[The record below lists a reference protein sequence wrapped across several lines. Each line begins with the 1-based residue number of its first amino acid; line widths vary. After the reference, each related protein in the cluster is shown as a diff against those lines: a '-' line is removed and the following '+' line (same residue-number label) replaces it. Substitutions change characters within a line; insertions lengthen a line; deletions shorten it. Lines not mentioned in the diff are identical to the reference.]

1 MEVINNLKT
10 ESKNWFLSI
19 LKQYKKPILLIL
31 LAIVSVILL
40 VISFNSYGKDYVT
53 EIINNLVKS
62 QMEAIDQNYNNQM
75 QIRDDQLQNLQKRL
89 SASEKISADIK
100 KRVNDVEIKIKERKA
115 PVTSSELRDRS
126 TQLGFK
132 PVN

>member
-1 MEVINNLKT
+1 MESDTTKKK
-10 ESKNWFLSI
+10 SWFLSI
-19 LKQYKKPILLIL
+19 LNQYKKPLFLIL
-31 LAIVSVILL
+31 LGIVSVVLL
-40 VISFNSYGKDYVT
+40 VYAFNSYGKDYVT

-62 QMEAIDQNYNNQM
+62 QMETIDQNYQT
-75 QIRDDQLQNLQKRL
+75 QLKIRDDQLQNLQRRL

-126 TQLGFK
+126 NALGFK

>member
-1 MEVINNLKT
+1 MEINNVKA
-10 ESKNWFLSI
+10 ESKSWFLSI
-19 LKQYKKPILLIL
+19 LNQYKKPLFLIL
-31 LAIVSVILL
+31 LGIVSVVLL
-40 VISFNSYGKDYVT
+40 VYAFNSYGKDYVT

-62 QMEAIDQNYNNQM
+62 QMETIDQNYNNQLK
-75 QIRDDQLQNLQKRL
+75 IRDDQLQNLQRRL

-126 TQLGFK
+126 SALGFK

>member
-1 MEVINNLKT
+1 MESDTTKKK
-10 ESKNWFLSI
+10 SWFLSI
-19 LKQYKKPILLIL
+19 LNQYKKPLFLIL
-31 LAIVSVILL
+31 LGIVSIVLL
-40 VISFNSYGKDYVT
+40 VYAFNSCGKDYVT

-62 QMEAIDQNYNNQM
+62 QMETIDQNYNTQLK
-75 QIRDDQLQNLQKRL
+75 IRDDQLQNLQRRL

-100 KRVNDVEIKIKERKA
+100 KRVNDVEIKIQERKA

-126 TQLGFK
+126 NALGFK

>member
-1 MEVINNLKT
+1 MGTNEIKE
-10 ESKNWFLSI
+10 ESKDWFLRI
-19 LKQYKKPILLIL
+19 LGKYKKPIFLIL
-31 LAIVSVILL
+31 LGVVSVVLL
-40 VISFNSYGKDYVT
+40 VMAFNSYGKDYVT

-62 QMEAIDQNYNNQM
+62 QMETIDQNYETQM
-75 QIRDDQLQNLQKRL
+75 KNLEDQNKNIQKRL

-100 KRVNDVEIKIKERKA
+100 KRVNDVEIKIRERKA

-126 TQLGFK
+126 NALGFK

>member
-1 MEVINNLKT
+1 METDNIKI
-10 ESKNWFLSI
+10 ESKILVLSI
-19 LKQYKKPILLIL
+19 LNQYKKPLFLIL
-31 LAIVSVILL
+31 LGIVSVVLL
-40 VISFNSYGKDYVT
+40 VYAFNSYGKDYVT

-62 QMEAIDQNYNNQM
+62 QMETIDQNYNAQLK
-75 QIRDDQLQNLQKRL
+75 IRDDQLQNLQRRL
-89 SASEKISADIK
+89 SVSEKISADIK

-126 TQLGFK
+126 NQLGFK

>member
-1 MEVINNLKT
+1 MEINNVKA
-10 ESKNWFLSI
+10 ESKSWVLRI
-19 LKQYKKPILLIL
+19 LNQYKKPLFLIL
-31 LAIVSVILL
+31 LGIVSVVLL
-40 VISFNSYGKDYVT
+40 VYAFNSYGKDYVT

-62 QMEAIDQNYNNQM
+62 QMETIDQNYNNQLK
-75 QIRDDQLQNLQKRL
+75 IRDDQLQNLQRRL

-126 TQLGFK
+126 SALGFK